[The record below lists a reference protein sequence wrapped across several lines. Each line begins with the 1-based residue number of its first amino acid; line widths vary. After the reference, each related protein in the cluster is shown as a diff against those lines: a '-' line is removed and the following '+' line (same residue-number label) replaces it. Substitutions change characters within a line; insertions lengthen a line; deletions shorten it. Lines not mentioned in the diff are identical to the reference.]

1 MKPFLFTPPNLL
13 ILVLAFL
20 LVTFLVWL
28 ASWSTKKSADNKATK
43 KAWTL
48 FLSVF
53 LLFIAALSA
62 LAILGFYDAKL
73 VAPRFLTIFLPVM
86 VFIIMFSRKS
96 MNGSLSFMKTIS
108 PAWLVGIQVFRVA
121 VELILAQ
128 LNKDGLV
135 PVELTYH
142 GRNFDLIIG
151 ALALPV
157 AWLVDRRSNT
167 AILIGTAWNI
177 AGLLSLL
184 NILSIAVRS
193 VPGPFFD
200 FSKNYLPL
208 YFPGILIPA
217 VFVVLAILFHT
228 ASLKQLFFLRK
239 QVPAGMA
246 MS

>member
-1 MKPFLFTPPNLL
+1 MKSFLFTPPNLL

-20 LVTFLVWL
+20 LVGFLVGL
-28 ASWSTKKSADNKATK
+28 AYWSTKKSADK
-43 KAWTL
+43 KVTRKTWTL

-53 LLFIAALSA
+53 LLFIATLSA

-73 VAPRFLTIFLPVM
+73 VAPRFLTIFLPVV
-86 VFIIMFSRKS
+86 VFIIILSRKS
-96 MNGSLSFMKTIS
+96 MDGSMAFLKTIS
-108 PAWLVGIQVFRVA
+108 PAWLVGVQVFRVA
-121 VELILAQ
+121 VELILVQ

-142 GRNFDLIIG
+142 GQNFDLIIG

-157 AWLVDRRSNT
+157 AWLVNRRSQT
-167 AILIGTAWNI
+167 AVLIGTAWNI

-200 FSKNYLPL
+200 FAKNYLPL

-217 VFVVLAILFHT
+217 VFVVLAILFHVV
-228 ASLKQLFFLRK
+228 SLKQLFFLRK

-246 MS
+246 IS

>member
-1 MKPFLFTPPNLL
+1 MKSFQFTTPNLL
-13 ILVLAFL
+13 IIVLALVLVA
-20 LVTFLVWL
+20 FLVWL
-28 ASWSTKKSADNKATK
+28 ASWSIKKSAEKKATK
-43 KAWTL
+43 KAWTWFLIVFFL
-48 FLSVF
+48 FV
-53 LLFIAALSA
+53 AALSA
-62 LAILGFYDAKL
+62 LAIQGFYDAKL
-73 VAPRFLTIFLPVM
+73 VAPRFLTIFLPVV
-86 VFIIMFSRKS
+86 VFIIMLSRKN
-96 MNGSLSFMKTIS
+96 MDGALTFLKTIS

-157 AWLVDRRSNT
+157 AWLVNRRTNT

-177 AGLLSLL
+177 AGLLSLI

-193 VPGPFFD
+193 VPGPFFE
-200 FSKNYLPL
+200 FAKNYLPL

-217 VFVVLAILFHT
+217 VFVVLALLFHT

-239 QVPAGMA
+239 QVPADMA
-246 MS
+246 IS

>member
-1 MKPFLFTPPNLL
+1 MKSFLFTTPNIL
-13 ILVLAFL
+13 ILVLAL
-20 LVTFLVWL
+20 ALVAFLVWL
-28 ASWSTKKSADNKATK
+28 ASWSNKKSADKKATK
-43 KAWTL
+43 KAWTQ
-48 FLSVF
+48 FLTVF
-53 LLFIAALSA
+53 LIFIAALSA

-73 VAPRFLTIFLPVM
+73 VAPRLLTILLPVV
-86 VFIIMFSRKS
+86 VFIFILSRKS
-96 MNGSLSFMKTIS
+96 LNGSLSFLKTIS
-108 PAWLVGIQVFRVA
+108 PAWLIGIQVFRVA
-121 VELILAQ
+121 VELILAR

-157 AWLVDRRSNT
+157 AWLVSRRLNA
-167 AILIGTAWNI
+167 AILIGAAWNI

-217 VFVVLAILFHT
+217 VFVVLAILFHA

-239 QVPAGMA
+239 QLPAGMA
-246 MS
+246 IS

>member
-1 MKPFLFTPPNLL
+1 MKSFLFTPPNLL
-13 ILVLAFL
+13 ILVLVFG
-20 LVTFLVWL
+20 LVAFLVWL
-28 ASWSTKKSADNKATK
+28 ASWSIKKSADKKATR

-48 FLSVF
+48 FLTVF
-53 LLFIAALSA
+53 LLFVATLSA
-62 LAILGFYDAKL
+62 LAIFGFYDAKL
-73 VAPRFLTIFLPVM
+73 VAPRFLTIFLPVV
-86 VFIIMFSRKS
+86 VFIIILSRKS
-96 MNGSLSFMKTIS
+96 MDGSLVFLKALS
-108 PAWLVGIQVFRVA
+108 PAWLVGIQVFRVV
-121 VELILAQ
+121 VELILVQ

-157 AWLVDRRSNT
+157 AWLVSHRSQT
-167 AILIGTAWNI
+167 AMLMGTIWNI
-177 AGLLSLL
+177 AGLISLL

-193 VPGPFFD
+193 VPGPFFH

-217 VFVVLAILFHT
+217 VFVVLAILFHV
-228 ASLKQLFFLRK
+228 ASLKQLLFLRK

-246 MS
+246 IS